1 MSTSAIVMMVIALLA
16 VWGGLGLALLNLKRH
31 PEAIDD
37 AEDDA
42 VLHDEASVS
51 QLR

>member
-1 MSTSAIVMMVIALLA
+1 MSASAIVMMIVALLA

-37 AEDDA
+37 EEADA
-42 VLHDEASVS
+42 VLRDGASVTPV
-51 QLR
+51 R